1 MLSRAFAPAVCLL
14 VLFSVL
20 LVPTPARA
28 AAGSLGAIQVWG
40 QDNDADGLIDVVML
54 NVTVVV
60 TAAGNFSVM
69 AMFSSLS
76 QPEPDTA
83 ELSVGSHVLHPSILG
98 FYFFNLGKESP
109 YLAGPYTLT
118 VTLWD
123 MNGFVTIDTK
133 DVTTPAWT
141 PDDFDPPGARITALG
156 ITDFI
161 DRDGSGRYDTLAV
174 NFTLAVR
181 IAGTYG
187 FFSRITNESGL
198 GAITVW
204 DTLRVPVGTANHTI
218 MLDVSM
224 IKVLGWNGRIN
235 ATFSI
240 VETFGSDGHPVST
253 WHLYMLSYT
262 AERFD
267 PPWAWISF
275 GITDQ
280 GVDLDA
286 AGGYDLV
293 LLHVPVHMGR
303 EGTITLSAELHC
315 LGYDVT
321 GSSPATALPPGD
333 WIVDVPIPAYYIP
346 EAGLPGPYPVDVHL
360 EVAEIP
366 GYVNSTAYL
375 TAAYAVEDFYD
386 QSDYLD
392 PHSPGYGRE
401 DTDGDGKAEFF
412 DINSTVQVLA
422 EGDYFLQGRIS
433 SPNGVSVASGQYFHL
448 TQGFWNLTS
457 RFSGISVNRNPPNE
471 IDSGMLRLDAPT
483 RENTG
488 WGLGS
493 GSPFVDPSLFESRD
507 TVFLNG
513 TVTSTSGAPASAIV
527 WAFNTTDGFWI
538 PDATDDHG
546 HFSLAV
552 YNGTFTVFVH
562 SMLYPDEPTALNVSV
577 DGATVRD
584 LVLPTM
590 GPRGITYDAPLDVW
604 NATTLA
610 ARIDYGGMSTA
621 TRVYADLFGNFDG
634 IANETELSWYARYP
648 STMGTGSGFPWV
660 YPSPPAA
667 GVTIRVDGLAL
678 YQRTTRVTVV
688 AGAESVLA
696 ADPASVTLVY
706 TLDRPTV
713 PAADDH
719 IVSIALPSDSAS
731 YDSKL
736 NLQLPSGVAWSQANA
751 SDDGVVT
758 RTSPRTWVVDPQEV
772 FGPPPVVS
780 SAWIKSWAHDFIPPT
795 AVVAGPTF
803 VERMQSAIFSCGNST
818 DNVGITN
825 VTWSVRANGTIVHGY
840 AATILWTPHE
850 IGTFDIGV
858 RVRDAEGL
866 WDEANVTLRVVDT
879 VAPDR
884 PKGLAASITS
894 LGGGAMVNL
903 TWSPVAADDLK
914 AYRVYRSTDD
924 GATFT
929 FLGWSDGTSPKF
941 SDASASGG
949 GTFRYRVTAVDR
961 YGNEGLP
968 SLSIDAVV
976 PTPGGNAV
984 PLDLGLILG
993 VSAVLVGAVAVAAY
1007 VLLRRRKKP
1016 GPPTEPGMAP

>member
-1 MLSRAFAPAVCLL
+1 MFSRAFAPAVCLL
-14 VLFSVL
+14 VVSSVL
-20 LVPTPARA
+20 FVSMPARA

-54 NVTVVV
+54 NVTVDV

-69 AMFSSLS
+69 AYWDAS

-83 ELSVGSHVLHPSILG
+83 ELGVGSHVLHPSILG

-109 YLAGPYTLT
+109 YVAGPYTLT

-123 MNGFVTIDTK
+123 MATFTTIDTK
-133 DVTTPAWT
+133 DATTPAWT

-181 IAGTYG
+181 TAGTYG
-187 FFSRITNESGL
+187 FFSRVTSESGL
-198 GAITVW
+198 GAITTL

-224 IKVLGWNGRIN
+224 IEVLGWNGPIN
-235 ATFSI
+235 AEFSI

-262 AERFD
+262 ADQFD
-267 PPWAWISF
+267 PPWAWIAP

-280 GVDLDA
+280 GVNLDA

-293 LLHVPVHMGR
+293 LLHVPVHMGHG
-303 EGTITLSAELHC
+303 GTITLSADLHC
-315 LGYDVT
+315 SGYNVT

-360 EVAEIP
+360 QVAEIP
-366 GYVNSTAYL
+366 GYVNSTSYL

-392 PHSPGYGRE
+392 PHAPGYGVE

-422 EGDYFLQGRIS
+422 EGDYFLEGGIRG
-433 SPNGVSVASGQYFHL
+433 PNGMGVASGQYFHL
-448 TQGFWNLTS
+448 TKGFWNLTS
-457 RFSGISVNRNPPNE
+457 RFSGISVNRHPPNS
-471 IDSGMLRLDAPT
+471 IASGMLRLDAPT
-483 RENTG
+483 REATG
-488 WGLGS
+488 WGMGS

-507 TVFLNG
+507 TAFLNG
-513 TVTSTSGAPASAIV
+513 TVTSSSGAPASAIV
-527 WAFNTTDGFWI
+527 WALNTTDGFRI
-538 PDATDDHG
+538 SDSTDG
-546 HFSLAV
+546 YGRYSLAA
-552 YNGTFTVFVH
+552 YNGTFTVFVQ
-562 SMLYPDEPTALNVSV
+562 SMLYPDRPTALNVTI
-577 DGATVRD
+577 DGATVQD
-584 LVLPTM
+584 IVLPKM
-590 GPRGITYDAPLDVW
+590 APRGTTYDATLDVW
-604 NATTLA
+604 NATIVT
-610 ARIDYGGMSTA
+610 ARLDYGGMSLA

-634 IANETELSWYARYP
+634 IANETELGWYARYP
-648 STMGTGSGFPWV
+648 GIMGTGNGFPWV
-660 YPSPPAA
+660 YPTPATA

-678 YQRTTRVTVV
+678 YERTARVTVV
-688 AGAESVLA
+688 AGAESILA
-696 ADPASVTLVY
+696 AEPASVTLVY
-706 TLDRPTV
+706 TLDRPSV
-713 PAADDH
+713 PSADEH
-719 IVSIALPSDSAS
+719 VVSIALPSDSPG
-731 YDSKL
+731 YDSTL
-736 NLQLPSGVAWSQANA
+736 YLRLPSGVAWSEANV

-758 RTSPRTWVVDPQEV
+758 RTSPRSWVVDPQEV

-780 SAWIKSWAHDFIPPT
+780 AAWIETWAHDFIPPT
-795 AVVAGPTF
+795 AAVAGPTL
-803 VERMQSAIFSCGNST
+803 VERLHSAVFSCVNST
-818 DNVGITN
+818 DNVGLTN
-825 VTWSVRANGTIVHGY
+825 VTWSVRANGTVVHGY
-840 AATILWTPHE
+840 ASTILWTPRE

-866 WDEANVTLRVVDT
+866 WDEANLTLRVVDT

-884 PKGLAASITS
+884 PTGLAASLMLS
-894 LGGGAMVNL
+894 GGGAVVNL

-914 AYRVYRSTDD
+914 AYRVYRSSDD

-929 FLGWSDGTSPKF
+929 FLGWSNGTSPKF

-949 GTFRYRVTAVDR
+949 GTFHYRVSAVDR
-961 YGNEGLP
+961 YGNEGSSSLFVEAIVP
-968 SLSIDAVV
+968 S
-976 PTPGGNAV
+976 PGGNPV
-984 PLDLGLILG
+984 PLDLGLLLG
-993 VSAVLVGAVAVAAY
+993 ISAVVVGAVAVAAY

-1016 GPPTEPGMAP
+1016 SPPTEPGREP